1 MKSVFVKDGVVIGL
15 GAAYMEDAIVHCD
28 IAGAVAYQVTNETV
42 VDVGWIIDVSSSDP
56 VFQPPVNALQ
66 RVSPVQFKLL
76 FTVEERVAIK
86 TSDDP
91 IVKDFFEIVNDPR
104 LTFVDLALE
113 STQQALAYLESKKLI
128 GAGRP
133 AQILTGVIQ

>member
-1 MKSVFVKDGVVIGL
+1 MKSVFVKDGTVIGI
-15 GAAYMEDAIVHCD
+15 GAVYMQDAIVHCAVD
-28 IAGAVAYQVTNETV
+28 GAVEHQVENDAV
-42 VDVGWIIDVSSSDP
+42 VDVGWTVDESGDSP
-56 VFQPPVNALQ
+56 VFNPPTNALQ

-76 FTVEERVAIK
+76 FTVAERVAIK

-133 AQILTGVIQ
+133 AQILTGIIQ

>member
-1 MKSVFVKDGVVIGL
+1 MAIQYLLDANGYLTGVYDGP
-15 GAAYMEDAIVHCD
+15 
-28 IAGAVAYQVTNETV
+28 
-42 VDVGWIIDVSSSDP
+42 DVMPNATII
-56 VFQPPVNALQ
+56 PPVYPDSGSPRFIGGAWQ
-66 RVSPVQFKLL
+66 VPGAMPKVSPVQFKLL
-76 FTVEERVAIK
+76 FTVNERVAIK

-128 GAGRP
+128 GTGRP
-133 AQILTGVIQ
+133 AQILTGIIQ